1 MQLSK
6 VLWQHRNRRQIVG
19 AAVGVFVGFL
29 LLLFAFQIF
38 LDIQIL
44 MHGAKDNNLLVINRK
59 VGLGMRGPFTPEDLD
74 TFKRQT
80 FFKDVGSFNSNT
92 FRASVVSPQLGFRSE
107 LFLQSI
113 PNRFLDMDTSSF
125 VYEKGQAV
133 PILLS
138 SDYLALYNFGFAPS
152 QGLPT
157 FTAESIRLVRFVLQ
171 ISGKG
176 KAVEMPAQIMG
187 FTRNVNSILVPENF
201 LLEMNANY
209 GEGQKPI
216 NQLLVNT
223 DNPYHQ
229 GLNQFLQAQ
238 QCEISRGGLIG
249 GELKAV
255 LYLLIGFMIFI
266 GLTILGLSL
275 LVFVLN
281 YQLIVAQAQYEIR
294 LLLHLGYE
302 TRHVVGVLRRQF
314 FKILGTALGLSFLC
328 LSLPKYALTN
338 KLVEQGYEL
347 EYWVNPLVW
356 AVGVALALFFI
367 WLNNRSIR
375 QHVERL
381 A

>member
-1 MQLSK
+1 
-6 VLWQHRNRRQIVG
+6 
-19 AAVGVFVGFL
+19 
-29 LLLFAFQIF
+29 
-38 LDIQIL
+38 
-44 MHGAKDNNLLVINRK
+44 
-59 VGLGMRGPFTPEDLD
+59 
-74 TFKRQT
+74 
-80 FFKDVGSFNSNT
+80 
-92 FRASVVSPQLGFRSE
+92 
-107 LFLQSI
+107 
-113 PNRFLDMDTSSF
+113 
-125 VYEKGQAV
+125 
-133 PILLS
+133 
-138 SDYLALYNFGFAPS
+138 
-152 QGLPT
+152 
-157 FTAESIRLVRFVLQ
+157 
-171 ISGKG
+171 
-176 KAVEMPAQIMG
+176 
-187 FTRNVNSILVPENF
+187 
-201 LLEMNANY
+201 
-209 GEGQKPI
+209 
-216 NQLLVNT
+216 
-223 DNPYHQ
+223 
-229 GLNQFLQAQ
+229 LQAQ